1 MSLLPNQLELLSPAR
16 NTAIA
21 RQAILHGADAVY
33 LGGPSFGAR
42 SKAGNSISDLA
53 KLVEFT
59 RFYNAKVFVA
69 LNTILH
75 DNELNAARKQVQQ
88 LYDAGIDALIVQD
101 MALMEMD
108 LPPIE
113 MHAST
118 QCDIRTLDKAKFL
131 SDAGFSQLVLARE
144 LTLEEISQI
153 HQEVDAALEFFVHG
167 ALCVAY
173 SGQCYISHAQTGRSA
188 NRGDC
193 SQACRLPFT
202 LKDEN
207 NAVIAYDKHLLS
219 MKDNDQSANISSL
232 IDAGIRSFKIEGR
245 YKDQDYVKNI
255 TAHYRQL
262 LDKVLTERSDLQ
274 PASSGRTEHFF
285 TPDTDESFNR
295 GATDYFVNDRKVD
308 IAAFDSPK
316 HLGQPIGQLTAI
328 KLAKSLGNK
337 NTGELTATSTSPLAN
352 GDGLNI
358 FYKREILGFRANSVK
373 ELSCQFNP
381 ANQTEEYRYQI
392 SLVNL
397 DKELASKL
405 KKVRLPTQLSR
416 NYNQQWQ
423 SNLAKESAQRLIDI
437 NFKVTPSPTSLV
449 VELTSEEGV
458 SVKQELMP
466 EAIFDETQ
474 QQKMQFELAKDAVAN
489 QKQIAAALSQV
500 GGSGYACQAVDFS
513 QPADWFIPARLVKNL
528 RREALEQLTQARRA
542 SYQRGKR
549 KPSSEPAPIYPQQEL
564 TYLANV
570 HNYMARQFYQRHG
583 VQLIEAAYEA
593 NEKADEAILMLTKHC
608 LRYSFYMCPKQ
619 TQGYKGV
626 INKVS
631 DLQLVQGDEVLTL
644 SFDCKNCQMQ
654 VKGKIKP
661 QILKLAPLGS
671 N

>member
-42 SKAGNSISDLA
+42 SKAGNSIRDLA
-53 KLVEFT
+53 KLVEFA

-75 DNELNAARKQVQQ
+75 DNELTAARKQVEQ
-88 LYDAGIDALIVQD
+88 LYNAGIDALIVQD

-153 HQEVDAALEFFVHG
+153 HQEIDAALEFFVHG

-219 MKDNDQSANISSL
+219 MKDNDQSANISNL

-285 TPDTDESFNR
+285 TPDTGESFNR

-316 HLGQPIGQLTAI
+316 HLGQPIGQLTAVESI
-328 KLAKSLGNK
+328 KSSPERGHKENFQI
-337 NTGELTATSTSPLAN
+337 TATTTSPLTN

-373 ELSCQFNP
+373 ELSSQFNP
-381 ANQTEEYRYQI
+381 ASQAEEYSYQVN
-392 SLVNL
+392 LVNL
-397 DKELASKL
+397 DKELVNKL
-405 KKVRLPTQLSR
+405 TRLQLPTQLSR

-437 NFKVTPSPTSLV
+437 NFKVTPSSTSLV
-449 VELTSEEGV
+449 VELISEEGIC
-458 SVKQELMP
+458 VKQELTP
-466 EAIFDETQ
+466 ETIN
-474 QQKMQFELAKDAVAN
+474 KKFEIAKDAAAN

-500 GGSGYACQAVDFS
+500 GGSGYSCQAVDFS
-513 QPADWFIPARLVKNL
+513 QPAAWFIPARLVKNL
-528 RREALEQLTQARRA
+528 RREALEQLTQLRLAN
-542 SYQRGKR
+542 YQRGKR
-549 KPSSEPAPIYPQQEL
+549 KPSSEPAPIYPQKEL

-570 HNYMARQFYQRHG
+570 HNSIARQFYQRHG

-661 QILKLAPLGS
+661 QILKLEPLGS
-671 N
+671 V

>member
-16 NTAIA
+16 NTTIA

-33 LGGPSFGAR
+33 LGGPSFSAR

-53 KLVEFT
+53 KLVEFA

-75 DNELNAARKQVQQ
+75 DNELNTARKQVQQ

-285 TPDTDESFNR
+285 TPDTGESFNR

-316 HLGQPIGQLTAI
+316 HLGQPIGQLTAV
-328 KLAKSLGNK
+328 KAVSQGRDKNSNKSQANF
-337 NTGELTATSTSPLAN
+337 EITATTSSPLVN

-373 ELSCQFNP
+373 EVSSQFNP
-381 ANQTEEYRYQI
+381 ANQTEEYRYQV

-397 DKELASKL
+397 DKELANKL
-405 KKVRLPTQLSR
+405 TRLQLPTQLSR

-423 SNLAKESAQRLIDI
+423 SNLAKDSAQRLIDI
-437 NFKVTPSPTSLV
+437 NFEVTPSQASLV
-449 VELTSEEGV
+449 VELTSEEGI

-466 EAIFDETQ
+466 ENINN
-474 QQKMQFELAKDAVAN
+474 KFEIAKDAAAN

-513 QPADWFIPARLVKNL
+513 QPAAWFIPARLVKNL

-542 SYQRGKR
+542 SYQQGKR
-549 KPSSEPAPIYPQQEL
+549 KPSSEPAPIYPQKEL

-570 HNYMARQFYQRHG
+570 HNSMARQFYQRHG

-654 VKGKIKP
+654 VKGSIKP

-671 N
+671 

>member
-53 KLVEFT
+53 KLVEFA

-75 DNELNAARKQVQQ
+75 DNELNAARKQVEQ
-88 LYDAGIDALIVQD
+88 LYNAGINALIVQD

-219 MKDNDQSANISSL
+219 IKDNDQSANISSL

-262 LDKVLTERSDLQ
+262 LDKVLTESSDLQ

-285 TPDTDESFNR
+285 TPDTGESFNR
-295 GATDYFVNDRKVD
+295 SATDYFVNDRKVD

-316 HLGQPIGQLTAI
+316 HLGQPIGQLIAVNPI
-328 KLAKSLGNK
+328 KNSYQI
-337 NTGELTATSTSPLAN
+337 TVTTTSPLTN

-358 FYKREILGFRANSVK
+358 FYKCEILGFRANSVK
-373 ELSCQFNP
+373 ELSSQFNP
-381 ANQTEEYRYQI
+381 ASQVEEYSYQVN
-392 SLVNL
+392 LVNL

-405 KKVRLPTQLSR
+405 TRLQLPTQLSR

-437 NFKVTPSPTSLV
+437 RFKVMPSPTSLV

-458 SVKQELMP
+458 SVKQELTP
-466 EAIFDETQ
+466 ETINN
-474 QQKMQFELAKDAVAN
+474 KFEIAKNAAVN

-500 GGSGYACQAVDFS
+500 GGSGYSCQAVDFS

-528 RREALEQLTQARRA
+528 RREALEQLTQARLA
-542 SYQRGKR
+542 NYQRGKR
-549 KPSSEPAPIYPQQEL
+549 KPSSEPAPIYPQKEL

-570 HNYMARQFYQRHG
+570 HNSMARQFYQRHG

-661 QILKLAPLGS
+661 QILKLEPLGS
-671 N
+671 V